1 MRNGDDDD
9 HRSPQN
15 CEYTKIKIKL
25 QIADTH
31 TDTHT
36 HKLRD
41 FFFHFRISCRSF
53 ISNFFNWWN
62 HQTTQWWW
70 CWLLLLMWLNKSFYP
85 RLQTLIPCSSRNHT
99 NGCKIVKNNKMP
111 VYPVDALVTAAWR
124 QDIALL
130 FWIYSTPFSE
140 LCPIS
145 RGCAIWGLIVIFPDE
160 QKIVSDG
167 LLSFILSAST
177 TKIILDVH
185 RVYRVHNRNL
195 IA

>member
-1 MRNGDDDD
+1 MRKSDDDD
-9 HRSPQN
+9 HRSPQK

-31 TDTHT
+31 THTHT
-36 HKLRD
+36 LRD
-41 FFFHFRISCRSF
+41 IFFHFRISSRSF

-85 RLQTLIPCSSRNHT
+85 RLQTRIPCSSRNHT

-111 VYPVDALVTAAWR
+111 VYPLHALVR
-124 QDIALL
+124 PHDVKILRYCSGFVRHHSQSYGSI
-130 FWIYSTPFSE
+130 P
-140 LCPIS
+140 

-185 RVYRVHNRNL
+185 NESC
-195 IA
+195 AQ